1 MAHWY
6 DSLNYGTFNNQMID
20 RYTMLMLHKHGIIV
34 IIHP

>member
-6 DSLNYGTFNNQMID
+6 EALGYGIYETQMID